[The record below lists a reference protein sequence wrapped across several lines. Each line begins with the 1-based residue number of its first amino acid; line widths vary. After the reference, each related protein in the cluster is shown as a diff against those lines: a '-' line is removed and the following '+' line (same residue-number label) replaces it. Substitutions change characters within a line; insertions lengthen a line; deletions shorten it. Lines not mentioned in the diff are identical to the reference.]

1 MRFGFLTKDGAFLT
15 EEEFRTTNQNGDYW
29 AQLEPEDHS
38 GIRKVFR
45 GHDKEDKDVE
55 RFLGLLEKR
64 LSSLACLYF
73 VANDPELRAEWLK
86 LNTEFL
92 QTCALD
98 SLMAHPGGCKV
109 IGVYLQEEKH
119 LPFREIRRILAN
131 GQRSKK
137 KRGVQAALSE
147 KNKPGRPPDILERV
161 LLREFLT
168 MLLQTYKESFAKD
181 PPIYHW
187 ETSSPLVKVSGFLLQ
202 KTKTHRSP
210 ATIADLFIEL
220 NTENRVNN

>member
-1 MRFGFLTKDGAFLT
+1 MMRFGFLAKDGAFLT
-15 EEEFRTTNQNGDYW
+15 EEEFLARNQEVNYW
-29 AQLEPEDHS
+29 VELEPEENEE
-38 GIRKVFR
+38 IREIFR
-45 GHDKEDKDVE
+45 GHDKEDIEK
-55 RFLGLLEKR
+55 FLNLLEKR
-64 LSSLACLYF
+64 LFSLACLYF
-73 VANDPELRAEWLK
+73 VANDPKLRAKWLK

-92 QTCALD
+92 KTFTLD

-119 LPFREIRRILAN
+119 LPFREIKQILAK
-131 GQRSKK
+131 GKRSKK

-187 ETSSPLVKVSGFLLQ
+187 ETSSPLVKVAVFLLQ
-202 KTKTHRSP
+202 KTKNHRSP

-220 NTENRVNN
+220 NTENRINN